1 MNQRTASSVPI
12 AEPASAPVS
21 VLRGWPLLRL
31 GFRPFYLCAAL
42 LACVSVPLWAA
53 VFLGLATTS
62 FTLPAFL
69 WHGHEMVFGFAA
81 GVIIGFLLTG
91 VRAWTGLETPRG
103 PLLGALAVLWLA
115 ARVAAVTGPYALFAA
130 LDFAL
135 LPLVAVLLLRLLVR
149 AGNRRNIP
157 LLSLLLLMAA
167 ANAVFHLSVMGIVQ
181 VPAASPLYGGLAL
194 ILMVVTVMAGR
205 VVPVFTRNVTPGL
218 KNSVPQPLE
227 WSVLAS
233 TGLALALWVFGAP
246 AGITGVLCALAA
258 VLHAVR
264 LALWKPQ
271 VTLTRPILW
280 ILHGA
285 YAWLPIGFALLAAAQ
300 AGWLAVSLAV
310 HAFAVG
316 AVGGL
321 IIGMITRT
329 ARGHTGRPLK
339 TLRGETLAYAL
350 VLVAAVLRVLVPAAA
365 PALYAQALAWAA
377 GLWGLAFLIYLVIYV
392 PWLTHTRLDG
402 KDG

>member
-1 MNQRTASSVPI
+1 MNQRSASSIPI
-12 AEPASAPVS
+12 AGSAPVP
-21 VLRGWPLLRL
+21 VPRGWPLFRL
-31 GFRPFYLCAAL
+31 GFRPFYLGAAL
-42 LACVSVPLWAA
+42 LACVSVPLWVAA
-53 VFLGLATTS
+53 FLGHASTV
-62 FTLPAFL
+62 FALPALL
-69 WHGHEMVFGFAA
+69 WHGHEMVFAFAA

-103 PLLGALAVLWLA
+103 PLLAALAALWLA
-115 ARVAAVTGPYALFAA
+115 ARVAALTGPYALFAV

-135 LPLVAVLLLRLLVR
+135 LPLVAVLLLRILVK

-157 LLSLLLLMAA
+157 LISLLLLMAA
-167 ANAVFHLSVMGIVQ
+167 ANAVFHLSVMGVLA
-181 VPAASPLYGGLAL
+181 VPAAAPLYAGLAL

-218 KNSVPQPLE
+218 KNSVPRPLE
-227 WSVLAS
+227 WCVLAA

-246 AGITGVLCALAA
+246 AGVTGALCALAA

-285 YAWLPIGFALLAAAQ
+285 YAWLPVGFALLAAAQ
-300 AGWLAVSLAV
+300 GGWVPLSLAV

-316 AVGGL
+316 TVGGL

-339 TLRGETLAYAL
+339 ASGGEVVAYAL
-350 VLVAAVLRVLVPAAA
+350 VLVAAIVRVGVPALWPSSTAA
-365 PALYAQALAWAA
+365 ALAWAA
-377 GLWGLAFLIYLVIYV
+377 GLWGLAFLIYLLIYA
-392 PWLTHTRLDG
+392 PWLLRTRLDG

>member
-1 MNQRTASSVPI
+1 MNQRSASSIPI
-12 AEPASAPVS
+12 APAKPAPAA
-21 VLRGWPLLRL
+21 LRGWPVLRL
-31 GFRPFYLCAAL
+31 GFRPFYLGAAV
-42 LACVSVPLWAA
+42 LACLSVPLWVA
-53 VFLGLATTS
+53 VFLGQLTPRFALAP
-62 FTLPAFL
+62 LL
-69 WHGHEMVFGFAA
+69 WHGHEMVFGFAV

-103 PLLGALAVLWLA
+103 PLLGVLALLWLA
-115 ARVAAVTGPYALFAA
+115 ARVTALTGPYALFAL

-135 LPLVAVLLLRLLVR
+135 LPLVAALLLRILVK

-157 LLSLLLLMAA
+157 LISLLLLMAT
-167 ANAVFHLSVMGIVQ
+167 ANAVFHLAVLGVVQ
-181 VPAASPLYGGLAL
+181 VPAASALYGGLAL
-194 ILMVVTVMAGR
+194 VLMVVTVMAGR
-205 VVPVFTRNVTPGL
+205 VVPVFTKNVTPGL
-218 KNSVPQPLE
+218 KINMPRPFE
-227 WSVLAS
+227 WSVLAA

-258 VLHAVR
+258 VLQAAR
-264 LALWKPQ
+264 LAMWKPQ

-300 AGWLAVSLAV
+300 AGWLPLSLAV

-316 AVGGL
+316 TVGGL

-339 TLRGETLAYAL
+339 TTWGETLAYAL
-350 VLVAAVLRVLVPAAA
+350 VLLAAVVRVGVPAVV
-365 PALYAQALAWAA
+365 PALYARALELAA
-377 GLWGLAFLIYLVIYV
+377 GMWGLAFLIYLVIYV
-392 PWLTHTRLDG
+392 PWLTRTRLDG

>member
-1 MNQRTASSVPI
+1 MASVKAPPAAPI
-12 AEPASAPVS
+12 
-21 VLRGWPLLRL
+21 GWPVLRL
-31 GFRPFYLCAAL
+31 GFRPFYLGAAL
-42 LACVSVPLWAA
+42 LACVSVPLWVA
-53 VFLGLATTS
+53 VFLGQLA
-62 FTLPAFL
+62 PAFALPPLL

-103 PLLGALAVLWLA
+103 PLLGALALLWLA
-115 ARVAAVTGPYALFAA
+115 ARVTAVTGPYALFAL

-135 LPLVAVLLLRLLVR
+135 LPLVAALLLRILVR

-157 LLSLLLLMAA
+157 LISLLLLMAA
-167 ANAVFHLSVMGIVQ
+167 ANAVFHLSVMGVLT
-181 VPAASPLYGGLAL
+181 VPAASSLYAGLAL
-194 ILMVVTVMAGR
+194 VLMVVTVMAGR

-218 KNSVPQPLE
+218 NNSVPRPLE
-227 WSVLAS
+227 WSVLAA

-246 AGITGVLCALAA
+246 APVTGVLCALAA

-300 AGWLAVSLAV
+300 AGWVPLSLAV

-316 AVGGL
+316 TVGGL

-339 TLRGETLAYAL
+339 TSWGETLAYGL
-350 VLVAAVLRVLVPAAA
+350 VLAAAVVRVAVPAVV
-365 PALYAQALAWAA
+365 PAFYARALDVAA

-392 PWLTHTRLDG
+392 PWLTRTRLDG

>member
-1 MNQRTASSVPI
+1 MP
-12 AEPASAPVS
+12 
-21 VLRGWPLLRL
+21 RGWPLFRL
-31 GFRPFYLCAAL
+31 GFRPFYLGAAL
-42 LACVSVPLWAA
+42 LACVSVPLWVAA
-53 VFLGLATTS
+53 FLGYASPPFALAA
-62 FTLPAFL
+62 LL

-103 PLLGALAVLWLA
+103 PLLAALTVLWLA
-115 ARVAAVTGPYALFAA
+115 ARVAAVTGPYALFAV

-135 LPLVAVLLLRLLVR
+135 LPVVAVLMLRILVK

-157 LLSLLLLMAA
+157 LISLLLLMAA
-167 ANAVFHLSVMGIVQ
+167 ANAVFHLSVMGVLA
-181 VPAASPLYGGLAL
+181 VPAASSLYAGLAL
-194 ILMVVTVMAGR
+194 ILMVITVMTGR

-218 KNSVPQPLE
+218 KNGVPKPLE
-227 WSVLAS
+227 WAVLAA
-233 TGLALALWVFGAP
+233 TALALACWVFGGP
-246 AGITGVLCALAA
+246 AGVTGVLCALAA

-264 LALWKPQ
+264 LAMWKPQ

-300 AGWLAVSLAV
+300 AGWVAPSVAV

-316 AVGGL
+316 TVGGL

-339 TLRGETLAYAL
+339 TTWGETLAYAL
-350 VLVAAVLRVLVPAAA
+350 VLAAAVVRVGVPAVV
-365 PALYAQALAWAA
+365 PAVYAQALVLAA
-377 GLWGLAFLIYLVIYV
+377 GLWGLAFLIYLLIYA
-392 PWLTHTRLDG
+392 PWLTQTRLDG

>member
-1 MNQRTASSVPI
+1 MNQRSASSIPV
-12 AEPASAPVS
+12 AGPAPAPA
-21 VLRGWPLLRL
+21 LHGWPVFRL
-31 GFRPFYLCAAL
+31 GFRPFYLGAAL
-42 LACVSVPLWAA
+42 LACASVPLWVA
-53 VFLGLATTS
+53 VFLGHVSTA
-62 FTLPAFL
+62 FALPALL

-81 GVIIGFLLTG
+81 GVVIGFLLTG

-103 PLLGALAVLWLA
+103 PLLAALTVLWLA
-115 ARVAAVTGPYALFAA
+115 ARVAAVTGPYALFAV

-135 LPLVAVLLLRLLVR
+135 LPVVAVLLLRILVR

-157 LLSLLLLMAA
+157 LISLLLLLAV
-167 ANAVFHLSVMGIVQ
+167 ANAVFHLSVTGVLA
-181 VPAASPLYGGLAL
+181 VPAATPLYAGLAL

-218 KNSVPQPLE
+218 KNSVPKPLE
-227 WSVLAS
+227 WGVLAA

-280 ILHGA
+280 ILHLA
-285 YAWLPIGFALLAAAQ
+285 YAWLPIGFAVLAAAQ
-300 AGWLAVSLAV
+300 AGWLAPSLAV

-316 AVGGL
+316 TVGGL

-339 TLRGETLAYAL
+339 ASWGETLAYAL
-350 VLVAAVLRVLVPAAA
+350 VLAAAVVRVGVPAAVPAVYA
-365 PALYAQALAWAA
+365 PALLLAA
-377 GLWGLAFLIYLVIYV
+377 GLWGLAFLIYLLIYA
-392 PWLTHTRLDG
+392 PWLTQTRLDG

>member
-1 MNQRTASSVPI
+1 MNQRTASSIPV
-12 AEPASAPVS
+12 ASAKPQPAAPT
-21 VLRGWPLLRL
+21 GWPVLRL
-31 GFRPFYLCAAL
+31 GFRPFYLGAAL
-42 LACVSVPLWAA
+42 LACLSVPLWVA
-53 VFLGLATTS
+53 VFLGQVT
-62 FTLPAFL
+62 PAFALEPLL

-103 PLLGALAVLWLA
+103 PLLGALALLWLA
-115 ARVAAVTGPYALFAA
+115 ARVTAVTGPYALFAV

-135 LPLVAVLLLRLLVR
+135 LPLVAALLLRILVR

-167 ANAVFHLSVMGIVQ
+167 ANAVFHLSVMGVLA
-181 VPAASPLYGGLAL
+181 VPAASSLYAGLAL

-218 KNSVPQPLE
+218 KNSVPRPLE
-227 WSVLAS
+227 WCVLAA

-246 AGITGVLCALAA
+246 AGVTGALCALAA

-285 YAWLPIGFALLAAAQ
+285 YAWLPVGFALLAAAQ
-300 AGWLAVSLAV
+300 AGWVPLSLAV

-316 AVGGL
+316 TVGGL

-339 TLRGETLAYAL
+339 ASGGEVVAYAL
-350 VLVAAVLRVLVPAAA
+350 VLVAAIVRVGVPALWPSSTAA
-365 PALYAQALAWAA
+365 ALAWAA
-377 GLWGLAFLIYLVIYV
+377 GLWGLAFLIYLLIYA
-392 PWLTHTRLDG
+392 PWLLRTRLDG

>member
-1 MNQRTASSVPI
+1 MNQRTATPI
-12 AEPASAPVS
+12 PVAPAKAAPAAP
-21 VLRGWPLLRL
+21 RGWPLLRL
-31 GFRPFYLCAAL
+31 GFRPFYLGAAL
-42 LACVSVPLWAA
+42 LACLAVPAWVLM
-53 VFLGLATTS
+53 FLGHGVAPLA
-62 FTLPAFL
+62 LAPLL

-103 PLLGALAVLWLA
+103 PLLGFLAALWLA
-115 ARVAAVTGPYALFAA
+115 ARVAALTGPYALFAV

-135 LPLVAVLLLRLLVR
+135 LPVVAVLMLRILAR
-149 AGNRRNIP
+149 AGNRRNMP
-157 LLSLLLLMAA
+157 LISLLLLMAA
-167 ANAVFHLSVMGIVQ
+167 ANAAFHLSVLQ
-181 VPAASPLYGGLAL
+181 VLEVSAVSALYAGLAL

-218 KNSVPQPLE
+218 QNSVPKPLE
-227 WSVLAS
+227 WTVLAA
-233 TGLALALWVFGAP
+233 TALALAAWVFGAL
-246 AGITGVLCALAA
+246 AELTGPLCALAA
-258 VLHAVR
+258 LLHALR
-264 LALWKPQ
+264 LGLWKPW

-300 AGWLAVSLAV
+300 AGWVPLSLAV

-316 AVGGL
+316 TVGGL

-339 TLRGETLAYAL
+339 TSWGETLAYAL
-350 VLVAAVLRVLVPAAA
+350 VLAAAVVRVAVPAVVPAFYARALDVAA
-365 PALYAQALAWAA
+365 
-377 GLWGLAFLIYLVIYV
+377 GMWGLAFLIYLVIYV
-392 PWLTHTRLDG
+392 PWLTRTRLDG

>member
-1 MNQRTASSVPI
+1 MNQRSASSIPI
-12 AEPASAPVS
+12 AGSAPVP
-21 VLRGWPLLRL
+21 VPRGWPLFRL
-31 GFRPFYLCAAL
+31 GFRPFYLGAAL
-42 LACVSVPLWAA
+42 LACVSVPLWVAA
-53 VFLGLATTS
+53 FLGHASTV
-62 FTLPAFL
+62 FALPALL
-69 WHGHEMVFGFAA
+69 WHGHEMVFAFAA

-103 PLLGALAVLWLA
+103 PLLAALAALWLA
-115 ARVAAVTGPYALFAA
+115 ARVAALTGPYALFAV

-135 LPLVAVLLLRLLVR
+135 LPLVAVLLLRILVK

-157 LLSLLLLMAA
+157 LISLLLLMAA
-167 ANAVFHLSVMGIVQ
+167 ANAVFHLSVMGVLA
-181 VPAASPLYGGLAL
+181 VPAAAPLYAGLAL

-218 KNSVPQPLE
+218 KNSVPRPLE
-227 WSVLAS
+227 WSVLAA
-233 TGLALALWVFGAP
+233 TALALAAWVFGTP
-246 AGITGVLCALAA
+246 AGLVGVLCALAA
-258 VLHAVR
+258 VLHAAR
-264 LALWKPQ
+264 LVMWKPQ

-300 AGWLAVSLAV
+300 AGWVAEALAV

-339 TLRGETLAYAL
+339 TTRGETLAYAL
-350 VLVAAVLRVLVPAAA
+350 VLLAAVARVAVPALVPV
-365 PALYAQALAWAA
+365 LYAQALVLAA
-377 GLWGLAFLIYLVIYV
+377 GLWGLAFVIYLLIYA
-392 PWLTHTRLDG
+392 PWLTSTRLDG

>member
-1 MNQRTASSVPI
+1 MNQRSTSSVPI
-12 AEPASAPVS
+12 AAATPTPAA
-21 VLRGWPLLRL
+21 LTGWPLLRL
-31 GFRPFYLCAAL
+31 GFRPFYLGAAL

-53 VFLGLATTS
+53 VFLGYADPS
-62 FTLPAFL
+62 FALPALL

-103 PLLGALAVLWLA
+103 PLLAALTVLWLA
-115 ARVAAVTGPYALFAA
+115 ARVAAVTGPYALFAV

-135 LPLVAVLLLRLLVR
+135 LPVVAVLMLRILVK

-157 LLSLLLLMAA
+157 LISLLLLMAA
-167 ANAVFHLSVMGIVQ
+167 ANAVFHLSVMGVLT
-181 VPAASPLYGGLAL
+181 VPAASPLYAGLAL
-194 ILMVVTVMAGR
+194 VLMVVTVMAGR

-218 KNSVPQPLE
+218 KNNVPKPLE
-227 WSVLAS
+227 WCVLAA
-233 TGLALALWVFGAP
+233 TALALACWVFGGP
-246 AGITGVLCALAA
+246 AFVTGVLCALAA
-258 VLHAVR
+258 VLHAAR

-300 AGWLAVSLAV
+300 VGWVAVSLAV

-316 AVGGL
+316 TVGGL

-339 TLRGETLAYAL
+339 TNWGETLAYVL
-350 VLVAAVLRVLVPAAA
+350 VLVAAVVRVVVPAAV
-365 PALYAQALAWAA
+365 PAVYAQAVLLAA
-377 GLWGLAFLIYLVIYV
+377 GLWGLAFLIYLLIYV